1 MNLNTTF
8 VVSAIQAVARACC
21 AAGAGTIRCCGVL
34 PPPAR
39 TVVIFERLGLPL
51 CSLARLSLPHSA
63 AFFFREPGPLQSAAT
78 ATSVGLASVR
88 GSE

>member
-8 VVSAIQAVARACC
+8 VVSAFQAVA
-21 AAGAGTIRCCGVL
+21 IRCCGAP

-39 TVVIFERLGLPL
+39 TVVVCARLGLPL
-51 CSLARLSLPHSA
+51 CSIARLSLQHSA

-78 ATSVGLASVR
+78 ATSVGLANVR